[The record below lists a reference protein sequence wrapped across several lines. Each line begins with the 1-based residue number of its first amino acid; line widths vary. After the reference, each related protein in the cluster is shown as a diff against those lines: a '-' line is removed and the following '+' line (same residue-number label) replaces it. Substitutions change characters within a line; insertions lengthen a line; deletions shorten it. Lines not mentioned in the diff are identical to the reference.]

1 MTEARPLP
9 WVAASAAAYGV
20 MHHLGVL
27 MSWAGGVG
35 VTRWAD
41 WADLLTPYAVL
52 LPAGVAMWRNASAPE
67 WWVVYAVGAVTYVEG
82 HGIHLAANSIA
93 NVAPGDAA
101 HLWDEVVGHYI
112 WYAGVALV
120 AACLVQVLAEHAPRR
135 SAPTYAL
142 AALVGVTHATNS
154 LEGGT
159 PILGLVVALAF
170 VAAAA
175 RSRALRL
182 VLLAYALALVV
193 LGGYG
198 VWQRGFPQPSELGWY

>member
-1 MTEARPLP
+1 MTDARPLR
-9 WVAASAAAYGV
+9 WVATSAAAYGV

-52 LPAGVAMWRNASAPE
+52 LPAGVAMWRNASGPR
-67 WWVVYAVGAVTYVEG
+67 WWVVYAVGAATYVEG

-93 NVAPGDAA
+93 NTAPGDAA

-112 WYAGVALV
+112 WYAGAALV
-120 AACLVQVLAEHAPRR
+120 AACLVRVLAEHAPRR

-142 AALVGVTHATNS
+142 AVLVGVTHATNS

-159 PILGLVVALAF
+159 PALGLLVALAF
-170 VAAAA
+170 VATAA

-182 VLLAYALALVV
+182 VLLAYGVALVV

>member
-1 MTEARPLP
+1 MTDARPLR
-9 WVAASAAAYGV
+9 WVATSAAAYGV

-52 LPAGVAMWRNASAPE
+52 LPAGVAMWRNASGPR
-67 WWVVYAVGAVTYVEG
+67 WWVVYAVGAATYVEG

-93 NVAPGDAA
+93 NTAPGDAA

-112 WYAGVALV
+112 WYAGAALV
-120 AACLVQVLAEHAPRR
+120 AACLVRVLAEHAPRR

-142 AALVGVTHATNS
+142 AVLVGVTHATNS

-159 PILGLVVALAF
+159 PAFGLLVALAF
-170 VAAAA
+170 VVAAA

-182 VLLAYALALVV
+182 VLLAYGLALVV